1 MNKELYP
8 FFFKMQLI
16 KHNLE
21 TQVCSSV
28 GDSIKILLTCSMIA
42 WQNKEWMPYEGYWKM
57 FQIETFKVSSLNFF
71 LFVNWMWI
79 GNLHKYEK
87 HSVWFDGKLISK
99 QVLSNSS
106 TIKNN
111 KDRGSL
117 KETVKIMVPWCNS
130 SATSI
135 SGLRPSCSNS

>member
-1 MNKELYP
+1 MKLWIKIYWIKNCTL
-8 FFFKMQLI
+8 FFKMQLI

-42 WQNKEWMPYEGYWKM
+42 WQNKEWMPFEGYWKC
-57 FQIETFKVSSLNFF
+57 FKLRLLKYLLWIFF
-71 LFVNWMWI
+71 YFVNWMSI

-99 QVLSNSS
+99 QVLSDSS

-117 KETVKIMVPWCNS
+117 KETVKIMVPWWNS
-130 SATSI
+130 SAASI
-135 SGLRPSCSNS
+135 